1 MKKILPLLLFL
12 FTALASNAQ
21 NLTINF
27 SDCTVEEAMSHLKNE
42 GISFILKSDSVDM
55 DAKVNA
61 DFKEASLEM
70 IVRKIF
76 ENQNVSLIISDSV
89 VVVSAKSE
97 PVQAMKTEQEV
108 RKTEGKIVDSQG
120 APVSGASIFIKD
132 TSIGTVSGS
141 EGDFSLPLDKESI
154 LVISCLSYATRQIK
168 ASPGQKLTVV
178 LEDSQE
184 FLDEVVLVGYG
195 TQKKVNLT
203 GAVATISTEA
213 IAQRPVENISQ
224 ALQGLI
230 PGLNI
235 AQSSGLLDSNPLINI
250 RGIGTIA
257 EGSSAAPLVLIDG
270 TEGNINTI
278 NNLPAGV
285 YIINGMKVTK
295 Q

>member
-21 NLTINF
+21 ILTINF
-27 SDCTVEEAMSHLKNE
+27 RDCTVEEAMSHLKNE

-97 PVQAMKTEQEV
+97 PVQTMKTEQEV

-178 LEDSQE
+178 LEDSQS
-184 FLDEVVLVGYG
+184 FLMRWFLSDTEHR
-195 TQKKVNLT
+195 KK
-203 GAVATISTEA
+203 
-213 IAQRPVENISQ
+213 
-224 ALQGLI
+224 
-230 PGLNI
+230 
-235 AQSSGLLDSNPLINI
+235 
-250 RGIGTIA
+250 
-257 EGSSAAPLVLIDG
+257 
-270 TEGNINTI
+270 
-278 NNLPAGV
+278 
-285 YIINGMKVTK
+285 
-295 Q
+295 